1 VITPDVSALRDRFRV
16 PGTRVLQFAFDGH
29 ADNPYLPSN
38 YVANTVVYTGTHDNP
53 TTREWYEELPNDQRR
68 NFWSALSRSQ
78 GSSREAAPGLMSLAW
93 SSIAAL
99 AIAPLQDVL
108 NLGREARMNVPGRA
122 DGNWRWRCTEP
133 MLTGPGLGELRELT
147 AASSRSVELH
157 SAIPFSTAVM
167 R

>member
-1 VITPDVSALRDRFRV
+1 
-16 PGTRVLQFAFDGH
+16 
-29 ADNPYLPSN
+29 
-38 YVANTVVYTGTHDNP
+38 VVYSGTHDNP
-53 TTREWYEELPNDQRR
+53 TTREWYEELPDDQRR
-68 NFWSALSRSQ
+68 NFWSCLKRS
-78 GSSREAAPGLMSLAW
+78 GGNSDEVAPGLISLAW

-122 DGNWRWRCTEP
+122 DGNWRWRCTEK
-133 MLTGPGLGELRELT
+133 MLTESALEGLRELT

-157 SAIPFSTAVM
+157 SAIPFTTAVT